1 MFFQF
6 KLVLTLCNMAK
17 NEGQRCITSLFQ
29 TISNEERMRI
39 EEKELA

>member
-1 MFFQF
+1 MLFQF
-6 KLVLTLCNMAK
+6 KLVSTLCNMVK

-29 TISNEERMRI
+29 TISNEERIQI